1 MVRPRVFFSFLFVSV
16 CSLIFSGA
24 ATAGGLDTLLARA
37 VEADPRLAAATAEA
51 EMSAAKVGQ
60 ARAALLP
67 RLTASAGYTRNEVA
81 SEVELPGEDPV
92 VITPLDQLEATVR
105 LDVPLV
111 DLGAWSALA
120 AAADCRDA
128 AAAQATAT
136 TQATLLAVAQ
146 AAWDLRTATQ
156 ARDAAA
162 AAVTANERVLARVTA
177 RREAGTGAAVDL
189 LRATADLAQTRGALA
204 EGEADLGAAKRALAA
219 RTGVNTLPDE
229 LTARPRPDGDLDA
242 GARARPEV
250 EAARATV
257 ACRARTVA
265 STQLAI
271 APTLGGFAQERASNA
286 TGFSGQ
292 ATQWA
297 AGVNVSWAPLEGG
310 RRASQV
316 AEAAA
321 ARRMAEATLVERE
334 REALD
339 ALADARAR
347 LDAAALSLE
356 AARVRRDAAKGAA
369 ADAEARFEAGTG
381 DAADV
386 SLALGDA
393 LDATVD
399 LARAEARQ
407 ALAVETLRVAAGQP
421 LLLAGGAP

>member
-1 MVRPRVFFSFLFVSV
+1 MVRPCVLFVYLFVSV
-16 CSLIFSGA
+16 SSLTYSGTA
-24 ATAGGLDTLLARA
+24 RAGGLDTLLARA

-51 EMSAAKVGQ
+51 EMSGAKVGQ
-60 ARAALLP
+60 ARASLLP

-81 SEVELPGEDPV
+81 SEVELPGEAPV

-128 AAAQATAT
+128 ANAQANAT

-146 AAWDLRTATQ
+146 AAWDLRTATH

-162 AAVTANERVLARVTA
+162 AAITANERVLARVTA
-177 RREAGTGAAVDL
+177 RREAGTGAAIDF

-204 EGEADLGAAKRALAA
+204 EAEADLGAAKRALAA
-219 RTGVNTLPDE
+219 RTGVDALPAD
-229 LTARPRPDGDLDA
+229 LAPRARPDGDLDA
-242 GARARPEV
+242 GARRRPEV

-257 ACRARTVA
+257 ACRAHTVA
-265 STQLAI
+265 STQLAV

-286 TGFSGQ
+286 TGFTRQ
-292 ATQWA
+292 ETQWA
-297 AGVNVSWAPLEGG
+297 AGVNVAWTPLEGG

-321 ARRMAEATLVERE
+321 ARRMAEATLQQRE

-347 LDAAALSLE
+347 LDAAALSLD
-356 AARVRRDAAKGAA
+356 AARVRRDAAEGAA

>member
-1 MVRPRVFFSFLFVSV
+1 MVRPRVPSFSLFVSV
-16 CSLIFSGA
+16 CSLTFS
-24 ATAGGLDTLLARA
+24 ATAHAGGLDTLLARA
-37 VEADPRLAAATAEA
+37 AEVDPRLAAATAEA
-51 EMSAAKVGQ
+51 EVSAAQVGQ

-92 VITPLDQLEATVR
+92 VITPLDQLDATVR

-128 AAAQATAT
+128 AAAQASATA
-136 TQATLLAVAQ
+136 QATLLAVAQ
-146 AAWDLRTATQ
+146 AAWDLRTAAL

-204 EGEADLGAAKRALAA
+204 EADADLAAARRALAA
-219 RTGVNTLPDE
+219 RTGVDTLPAD
-229 LTARPRPDGDLDA
+229 LAPRARPDGDLDA

-257 ACRARTVA
+257 VCRARTV
-265 STQLAI
+265 TQNQLGI
-271 APTLGGFAQERASNA
+271 APTLAGFAQERVSNA
-286 TGFSGQ
+286 TGFAGQ
-292 ATQWA
+292 ATQWS
-297 AGVNVSWAPLEGG
+297 AGATVSWTPLEGG
-310 RRASQV
+310 RRAALV

-321 ARRMAEATLVERE
+321 SKRVAEAGLLQRE
-334 REALD
+334 QEARD

-347 LDAAALSLE
+347 LDAAGLSLD
-356 AARVRRDAAKGAA
+356 AARVRRDAADAA
-369 ADAEARFEAGTG
+369 ATDAQSRFEAGTG
-381 DAADV
+381 GAVDV

-393 LDATVD
+393 LDAAVD

-407 ALAVETLRVAAGQP
+407 ALAVESLRVAAGQP
-421 LLLAGGAP
+421 LRLAGGAR